1 MIGDKILNKSKI
13 ISITKDTLN
22 YLTVFFPI
30 AFSMAVCFG
39 FTEITGI
46 MLSVLAILFLPQ
58 INEKMFMPVYA
69 SFMLLGYSATAF
81 DYNLSFLSCFICGVL
96 MTVSAFFYKDIKK
109 LISAPAVSGVMI
121 ATALTVTVL
130 FTTDYFGIGA
140 SGNTAPEMIRSYIS
154 LGFHPNWRGV
164 LYGTVVMVIMI
175 TFPRKFKKFNKTVSA
190 SFIAIVFTLILN
202 LFLNPSFMKTAINE
216 IPDGTANDLI
226 AFISDTAKFTF
237 FKSPDSTSI
246 LSAISIGFA
255 LFITGFYAISV
266 NENAK
271 KADYIS
277 SGISYAIGGG
287 IFNLPFPY
295 GINKDKSSVIPRL
308 ISAAVLII
316 VFIFGEEYILRIPLH
331 SCSVVLIV
339 GAWQN
344 VRWGEIKKAFSSIS
358 SVAVFAVSAIAC
370 LALDFASGIF
380 VATLLSIIF
389 SDFSKKKAINS

>member
-13 ISITKDTLN
+13 LSVSKDTLY
-22 YLTVFFPI
+22 YLTTFFPL

-46 MLSVLAILFLPQ
+46 MLSVFAMLFLPK
-58 INEKMFMPVYA
+58 INEKTFMPVYA
-69 SFMLLGYSATAF
+69 SFILLGYSATAF

-109 LISAPAVSGVMI
+109 LISAPTVSGVMI

-130 FTTDYFGIGA
+130 FTTVYFGIGA
-140 SGNTAPEMIRSYIS
+140 FGNTVPEMIRSYIS

-226 AFISDTAKFTF
+226 AFISDEAKFTF
-237 FKSPDSTSI
+237 LKSPVSTGI

-255 LFITGFYAISV
+255 LFITSFYAISI
-266 NENAK
+266 NENMQK
-271 KADYIS
+271 SDYIL
-277 SGISYAIGGG
+277 SGISNAIGGG

-295 GINKDKSSVIPRL
+295 GINKDINSIIPRFL
-308 ISAAVLII
+308 SAAILILI
-316 VFIFGEEYILRIPLH
+316 FIFGEEYILRIPLH
-331 SCSVVLIV
+331 SCAVVLIV

-344 VRWGEIKKAFSSIS
+344 VRWYEIKKAFSNIS
-358 SVAVFAVSAIAC
+358 SVAVFAASAIAC

-389 SDFSKKKAINS
+389 SAFSKKAINS